1 MDTKK
6 PRYLQVRTWALSVGV
21 LISSLSGISANAQL
35 LESSR
40 TQWGTNRVF
49 SYSVQTT
56 YGTNISIEASPN
68 VITKAEAI
76 LNIKEDSVI
85 QNTAGD
91 IGGETGA
98 TIVTTPT
105 GTTANLTGITVNNN
119 FILDEGTSFY
129 TSAESGEQNGEA
141 QRANVTATA
150 NHSVT
155 LSITNNES
163 SFYNTLRENFEGVQ

>member
-6 PRYLQVRTWALSVGV
+6 PNTSDENLGA
-21 LISSLSGISANAQL
+21 ISRDADIFIKWDFSKCTVAGKF
-35 LESSR
+35 E
-40 TQWGTNRVF
+40 TQWGSNRVF
-49 SYSVQTT
+49 SYAVQTT

-68 VITKAEAI
+68 VITKAEAV

-119 FILDEGTSFY
+119 FILDEGQFLHI
-129 TSAESGEQNGEA
+129 G
-141 QRANVTATA
+141 
-150 NHSVT
+150 
-155 LSITNNES
+155 
-163 SFYNTLRENFEGVQ
+163 